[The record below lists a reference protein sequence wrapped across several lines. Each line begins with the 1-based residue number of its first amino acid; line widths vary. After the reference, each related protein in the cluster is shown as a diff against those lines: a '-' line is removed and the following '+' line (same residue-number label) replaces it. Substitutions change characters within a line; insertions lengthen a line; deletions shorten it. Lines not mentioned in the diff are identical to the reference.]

1 MALAIG
7 KLHFN
12 VSPLFRLYNAGLMAL
27 SQRFLNTHTK
37 TKQASSVTE
46 PTALLP
52 DFDFFQKQA
61 VCLTYHGTQ
70 FRKTNLNSNRIYC
83 WNNVTYHE
91 GFQNLFMSNLIHR
104 WKYSLDALPTCFRK
118 MKFYIKLEHRT
129 KNLDKT

>member
-12 VSPLFRLYNAGLMAL
+12 GSPLFRLYNVGLMAL
-27 SQRFLNTHTK
+27 SQRFSNTRTK

-52 DFDFFQKQA
+52 DFDAFQKKT

-91 GFQNLFMSNLIHR
+91 CFQNLFLSTFIYR
-104 WKYSLDALPTCFRK
+104 WKYSLNVLSTGFQK
-118 MKFYIKLEHRT
+118 MKFYIKV
-129 KNLDKT
+129 